1 MDGPFAVLPYEVMD
15 ILDNFSPYADRL
27 YRNLLRL
34 KNKVDTDQPG
44 DWAIGTTINKVN
56 KLYLARKSKMSKW
69 KCYNLWQELIDSGL
83 IKENDD
89 GSITIM
95 MLYKKKKGKE
105 KENNAMSD
113 IKRLIK
119 MNSQITEQI
128 ISRMAELE
136 NFENIEEKEPDAPE
150 LFDAKSE
157 KKVDVVHPF
166 PILTDQKID
175 EMDVPATFFDD
186 DNTKVDVPATFSE
199 KKVDVPAT
207 SFDEMDVQHPKN
219 SKKVVGTSNRS
230 LDLNRS
236 HTRILD
242 PGTIVQTFY
251 GEKKISEKKRV
262 RAFENISE
270 LEKEGFTLDDIAF
283 AVNWTKE
290 NIKKEV
296 YDFAFIKEVIGE
308 AMAAREEYEGKE
320 RRKAEKEAEIQAEK
334 SRQEEE
340 NRKSAEYA
348 EKCRLVKEKM
358 TPDERNELKEK
369 AIKSLENKGN
379 KRQFINE
386 ILIEIEENRILMED
400 QRVKTYQNA
409 LTEN

>member
-1 MDGPFAVLPYEVMD
+1 MSTRRMDGPFAVLPYEVMD

-236 HTRILD
+236 QISLSLISLFYS
-242 PGTIVQTFY
+242 TIGQT
-251 GEKKISEKKRV
+251 KISKEKRE
-262 RAFENISE
+262 RALKSYEE
-270 LEKEGFTLDDIAF
+270 MRKVGFTDDQIEF
-283 AVNWTKE
+283 AIKWIPENAKE
-290 NIKKEV
+290 KP
-296 YDFAFIKEVIGE
+296 YDFAIVPNMIGQ
-308 AMAAREEYEGKE
+308 ALAAREEYEGKE

-386 ILIEIEENRILMED
+386 ILIEIEENRILMGWDKCFD
-400 QRVKTYQNA
+400 Q
-409 LTEN
+409 E